1 MKGSNLRAAPFS
13 EKSFTHGTGGAW
25 GELRMRRE
33 SQSVG
38 MKKRHG
44 GELALLGICPS

>member
-1 MKGSNLRAAPFS
+1 MKGSNLQAAPLS
-13 EKSFTHGTGGAW
+13 EKKFHARYWEVW

-38 MKKRHG
+38 AKKRHG
-44 GELALLGICPS
+44 GELALLGTCPN